1 MTENTSCSVCPYLVE
16 SAHGAVDLDVER
28 GHHDDG
34 DDGVQEQQCQV
45 GIHLKKNTKVTMTFF
60 ITPGL
65 SRTFYPWNTMGMH
78 DGRVLFS

>member
-1 MTENTSCSVCPYLVE
+1 MKP
-16 SAHGAVDLDVER
+16 AHGAVDLDVER

-45 GIHLKKNTKVTMTFF
+45 GIHLKKSTKVTMTFF

-65 SRTFYPWNTMGMH
+65 SRTFYPWKTMGNKYS
-78 DGRVLFS
+78 GN